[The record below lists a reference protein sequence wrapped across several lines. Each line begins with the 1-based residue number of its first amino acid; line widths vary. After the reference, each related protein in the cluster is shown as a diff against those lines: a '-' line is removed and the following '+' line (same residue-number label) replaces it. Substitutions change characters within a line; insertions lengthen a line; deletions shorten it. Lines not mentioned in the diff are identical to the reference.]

1 MIFRFF
7 LLFSVVP
14 IIEIWLLIKTGQ
26 VIGALPT
33 VLLLLFI
40 SAVGAFLAKSQGM
53 RTVIAIRSD
62 ISQGRLPA
70 AALVDGALIFTGGV
84 LLLTP
89 GFFTDF
95 LGIFFLI
102 PASRRLIKRW
112 LQKRLERYIAGKTLV
127 IRQR

>member
-1 MIFRFF
+1 MIFRLF

>member
-112 LQKRLERYIAGKTLV
+112 LQKRLERYIAGKNLV
-127 IRQR
+127 IRHR